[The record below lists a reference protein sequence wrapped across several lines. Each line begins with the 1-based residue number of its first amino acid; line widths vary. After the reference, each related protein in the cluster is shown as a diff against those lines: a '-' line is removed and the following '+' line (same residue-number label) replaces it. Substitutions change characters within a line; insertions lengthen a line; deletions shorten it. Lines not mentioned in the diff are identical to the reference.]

1 MLFSKIHSKFVL
13 FTLIICIFTYPSS
26 SIAILN
32 APPPIRLQVSHTL
45 PTYQQYDLTSYDSI
59 LQLIEDITNG
69 GIQDKSPEQL
79 ESINRIISLLAE
91 QGSLTTDPEL
101 LQEDIAELLGL
112 RITPCGYVYT
122 CPGTLLCGNWVKKQW
137 KKTTIFV
144 KKHKKAIIIGAAI
157 VVAIVVVAG
166 VAYGTTAAAI
176 PGVLGSSVPE
186 PTKSPNIR
194 STAKK
199 RVDSIKETIQNIS
212 DEEILEPIDPAF
224 SIEENAR
231 ILGELLIYQNLD
243 EQNYQEVQK
252 VFSVNYLANIPI
264 DTTKSFEE
272 NFHEVRGEYALQREC
287 YEQALYD
294 FNKIIETNPDNGSA
308 YLSRASAYERIGDY
322 PAAIEDY
329 QQYQEKNTWDCTTEF
344 TLGFTKGLASG
355 VKDAGVEFGGFIAD
369 CVTHPIDTSA
379 NIWKSCTLLK
389 DLVATADWDT
399 ISQILSPD
407 AHKLITN
414 WDALSMEE
422 RGELAGHAFGKHGG
436 DFLIPGTTSK
446 VVSAGLSEV
455 KQLGKVCKTL
465 KNAEKSVVLEGIT
478 EEGVSIAV
486 KGDALI
492 DKLCN
497 AIRIDKVF
505 IKGPNVG
512 HHVLQEKHAWD
523 KLIGITGNVEKDFSQ
538 VIKLLEESRITQQK
552 PKKQRIVF
560 MDPTTSKG
568 IIRSDYRTKINGYN
582 VEAVF
587 ETHTDTG
594 KSFLQNAWVIKE

>member
-1 MLFSKIHSKFVL
+1 MLFSKILSKFIL
-13 FTLIICIFTYPSS
+13 FTLIACIFIYPCSG
-26 SIAILN
+26 IATLN
-32 APPPIRLQVSHTL
+32 APPPIRLQVSHNL
-45 PTYQQYDLTSYDSI
+45 VNHHNYDLTSYDSI

-79 ESINRIISLLAE
+79 ESINRIITLLAE
-91 QGSLTTDPEL
+91 QGSVTTDPEL

-122 CPGTLLCGNWVKKQW
+122 CPGTLLCGSWVKKQW

-176 PGVLGSSVPE
+176 PGALGSSVPE
-186 PTKSPNIR
+186 PTQTPNVR

-212 DEEILEPIDPAF
+212 DEEILAPIDPAF

-231 ILGELLIYQNLD
+231 ILGELLVYQNLD

-252 VFSVNYLANIPI
+252 AFSGNYLANIPI

-308 YLSRASAYERIGDY
+308 YLSRASVYERIGDY

-329 QQYQEKNTWDCTTEF
+329 QQYQAKNTWDCTTDF
-344 TLGFTKGLASG
+344 TVGFTKGLANG

-389 DLVATADWDT
+389 DLVVTSNWDA

-455 KQLGKVCKTL
+455 KQLAKVCKTL
-465 KNAEKSVVLEGIT
+465 KNAEKTLALEGIA
-478 EEGVSIAV
+478 EEGVSIVKKGNSVIDRLCSPLKLDKFPV
-486 KGDALI
+486 KG
-492 DKLCN
+492 
-497 AIRIDKVF
+497 
-505 IKGPNVG
+505 GNVRP
-512 HHVLQEKHAWD
+512 HVLQEKHLWNNLV
-523 KLIGITGNVEKDFSQ
+523 KITGNMDEDFNR
-538 VIKLLEESRITQQK
+538 VIKLLEESKITHQSPIRPPRFFPQK
-552 PKKQRIVF
+552 
-560 MDPTTSKG
+560 SK
-568 IIRSDYRTKINGYN
+568 IKTHIRSDYKTKINGLT
-582 VEAVF
+582 VQAVF
-587 ETHTDTG
+587 ETCIETG
-594 KSFLQNAWVIKE
+594 ESFLQNAWVVKE